1 MQTDYA
7 QIMPIILPVPKAGPV
22 AHANGASADNKAA
35 SAPDVENVDLDAA
48 SGEDSTDQS
57 QNLSAFDQALAQMM
71 MVQVP
76 APVPQAPSQQGATSN
91 PIDITAALEA
101 LQPGVGSGLTFGMD
115 AGSTLKSPT
124 IAATPPSVQNL
135 QPADGAN
142 NVPQT
147 LPAFAD
153 LEVAPSIEGPA
164 PSETLSSPTLKA
176 ADQAGSTQAA
186 NFADLAP
193 DVMGTRAIDAMP
205 PSPLA
210 MPNVALAAPAP
221 TVVEQLQPKPIDL
234 ALAPAQAAGPQTQP
248 SAPQVAALDTAYVTA
263 PPQATADRPLQAS
276 LLQAMGIDLALAPA
290 QAAGPQTQPSA
301 PQVAA
306 LDTASVTAPL
316 QATADRPLQAS
327 LLQAMGNAAS
337 DPTARIIATSLPQT
351 IATPNL
357 AAPAAPEMAQAPT
370 IQSNLVQAQS
380 ATLTPQTTNPVTTQV
395 LAKAQAGTREAS
407 QANGRAT
414 TAPIASGETSS
425 TSPIASPL
433 TAIAIATNG
442 GANSADT
449 GGAFQEAPSDFS
461 EAVTMQAAQSDSE
474 AATDIF
480 GAQLPLEGRVTQ
492 ASLQAGSSVPMS
504 TPATAPHLAA
514 EISRKFEGKSAQFDI
529 SLTPEGLGKV
539 DVKITINARGEVSA
553 AMKFDNPQAAAE
565 LKGRAAELQRALEQS
580 GFSLSQEGIS
590 FTDGQG
596 QGFNAPQQQASQQ
609 DWQETARRTAQN
621 RLFQD
626 TNNLADAAAL
636 RVAEASSA
644 YSRRSNTGVDV
655 RI

>member
-7 QIMPIILPVPKAGPV
+7 QILPIILPVPKAGPS
-22 AHANGASADNKAA
+22 APANVASADGKTA
-35 SAPDVENVDLDAA
+35 SASGVEKAENVALDAA
-48 SGEDSTDQS
+48 VSDDDSTDQS
-57 QNLSAFDQALAQMM
+57 QTLSAFDQALAQMM

-76 APVPQAPSQQGATSN
+76 APSSKPVPQAPSQQGLAAN
-91 PIDITAALEA
+91 PIDITSALEA
-101 LQPGVGSGLTFGMD
+101 LQPGAGPELASGVD
-115 AGSTLKSPT
+115 AGSVLKAPV
-124 IAATPPSVQNL
+124 IAASV
-135 QPADGAN
+135 PADGPSGQNPQATDGASH
-142 NVPQT
+142 VPQT
-147 LPAFAD
+147 LPAFAE
-153 LEVAPSIEGPA
+153 LEVAPTINGATANDTRFA
-164 PSETLSSPTLKA
+164 PTPRA
-176 ADQAGSTQAA
+176 ADQASPTRAA

-193 DVMGTRAIDAMP
+193 DVVGARAIDAMP
-205 PSPLA
+205 LSPLA
-210 MPNVALAAPAP
+210 MPNVAVAAPA
-221 TVVEQLQPKPIDL
+221 VLEQLQPKPIDL
-234 ALAPAQAAGPQTQP
+234 ALSPAQPAGSQTQP
-248 SAPQVAALDTAYVTA
+248 SAPQVAAPDTT
-263 PPQATADRPLQAS
+263 S
-276 LLQAMGIDLALAPA
+276 
-290 QAAGPQTQPSA
+290 
-301 PQVAA
+301 VA
-306 LDTASVTAPL
+306 APL

-327 LLQAMGNAAS
+327 LLQAMGDAAS
-337 DPTARIIATSLPQT
+337 DPTARITGTSLPQA
-351 IATPNL
+351 IA
-357 AAPAAPEMAQAPT
+357 AAPDTDQT
-370 IQSNLVQAQS
+370 LTLQSNLVQTQSLAAAQTAAQATS
-380 ATLTPQTTNPVTTQV
+380 ATATQAMVSGQAGTLQSNLVQTQSVATAQTAAQATSAAATQTMV
-395 LAKAQAGTREAS
+395 SGQAGTRETS

-414 TAPIASGETSS
+414 TAPLASGETSS
-425 TSPIASPL
+425 TSSIASPL
-433 TAIAIATNG
+433 TAVAIATNG

-461 EAVTMQAAQSDSE
+461 EAVTLQAAQSDSE

-480 GAQLPLEGRVTQ
+480 GAPLPLEGRVTQ
-492 ASLQAGSSVPMS
+492 ASLQTGSSATLS
-504 TPATAPHLAA
+504 NPATAPHLAA

-590 FTDGQG
+590 FSDGQG

-626 TNNLADAAAL
+626 TNDLADAAAL

>member
-176 ADQAGSTQAA
+176 ADQVSSTQAA

-248 SAPQVAALDTAYVTA
+248 SAPQVAALDTA
-263 PPQATADRPLQAS
+263 
-276 LLQAMGIDLALAPA
+276 
-290 QAAGPQTQPSA
+290 
-301 PQVAA
+301 
-306 LDTASVTAPL
+306 SVTAPL

-351 IATPNL
+351 IAAPNL

-380 ATLTPQTTNPVTTQV
+380 ATLAPQTTNPVTTQV

-425 TSPIASPL
+425 TSPIASSL

-442 GANSADT
+442 SANSADT

-480 GAQLPLEGRVTQ
+480 GAPLPLEGRVTQ

>member
-76 APVPQAPSQQGATSN
+76 APVPQAPSQQGPTSN

-234 ALAPAQAAGPQTQP
+234 ALAPAQAP
-248 SAPQVAALDTAYVTA
+248 
-263 PPQATADRPLQAS
+263 
-276 LLQAMGIDLALAPA
+276 
-290 QAAGPQTQPSA
+290 GPQTQPSA

-351 IATPNL
+351 IAAPNL

-480 GAQLPLEGRVTQ
+480 GAPLPLEGRVTQ

>member
-7 QIMPIILPVPKAGPV
+7 QILPVILPVPKAGPS
-22 AHANGASADNKAA
+22 APANFASSDGKAA
-35 SAPDVENVDLDAA
+35 SASGVEKAENVALDAA
-48 SGEDSTDQS
+48 VSDDDSADQS
-57 QNLSAFDQALAQMM
+57 QTLSAFDQALAQMM

-76 APVPQAPSQQGATSN
+76 APSSKPVPQAPSQQGLAAN
-91 PIDITAALEA
+91 PIDITSALEA
-101 LQPGVGSGLTFGMD
+101 LQPGAGPELASGLD
-115 AGSTLKSPT
+115 AGSVLKAPV
-124 IAATPPSVQNL
+124 IAASVPADRPSGQNP
-135 QPADGAN
+135 QAADGASD
-142 NVPQT
+142 VPQT

-153 LEVAPSIEGPA
+153 LEVAPAINGATANDTRSA
-164 PSETLSSPTLKA
+164 PTPRA
-176 ADQAGSTQAA
+176 ADQASPTRAA

-193 DVMGTRAIDAMP
+193 DVVGARAIDAMP

-234 ALAPAQAAGPQTQP
+234 ALAPAQAAGPQTP
-248 SAPQVAALDTAYVTA
+248 
-263 PPQATADRPLQAS
+263 
-276 LLQAMGIDLALAPA
+276 
-290 QAAGPQTQPSA
+290 PSA

-306 LDTASVTAPL
+306 LDTASVAAPL
-316 QATADRPLQAS
+316 QATTDRPLQAS
-327 LLQAMGNAAS
+327 LLQAMGDAAS

-351 IATPNL
+351 IAAPNL

-380 ATLTPQTTNPVTTQV
+380 ATLAPQTTNPVTTQV
-395 LAKAQAGTREAS
+395 LAKAQAGTRETS
-407 QANGRAT
+407 QVNGRPT

-461 EAVTMQAAQSDSE
+461 EAVTLQAAQSDSE

-480 GAQLPLEGRVTQ
+480 GAPLPLEGRVTQ
-492 ASLQAGSSVPMS
+492 ASLQTGWSVSLS

-590 FTDGQG
+590 FSDGQG

-626 TNNLADAAAL
+626 SNDLADAAAL

>member
-135 QPADGAN
+135 RPADGAN

-176 ADQAGSTQAA
+176 ADQVSSTQAA

-234 ALAPAQAAGPQTQP
+234 ALAPAQAAGPQTP
-248 SAPQVAALDTAYVTA
+248 
-263 PPQATADRPLQAS
+263 
-276 LLQAMGIDLALAPA
+276 
-290 QAAGPQTQPSA
+290 PSA

-306 LDTASVTAPL
+306 LDTASVAAPL
-316 QATADRPLQAS
+316 QATTDRPLQAS
-327 LLQAMGNAAS
+327 LLQAMGDAAS

-351 IATPNL
+351 SATPNL

-380 ATLTPQTTNPVTTQV
+380 ATLAPQTTNPVTTQV

-480 GAQLPLEGRVTQ
+480 GAPLPLEGRVTQ

>member
-35 SAPDVENVDLDAA
+35 SAPDLENVDLDAA

-176 ADQAGSTQAA
+176 ADQVSSTQAA
-186 NFADLAP
+186 NFADLAS

-248 SAPQVAALDTAYVTA
+248 SAPQVAALDSASFTA
-263 PPQATADRPLQAS
+263 PLQATADRPLQAS

-301 PQVAA
+301 PEVAA
-306 LDTASVTAPL
+306 PP

-380 ATLTPQTTNPVTTQV
+380 ATLAPQTTNPVTTQV

-425 TSPIASPL
+425 TSPIASSL

-442 GANSADT
+442 SANSADT

-461 EAVTMQAAQSDSE
+461 EAVTLQAAQSDSE

-480 GAQLPLEGRVTQ
+480 GAPLPLEGRVTQ
-492 ASLQAGSSVPMS
+492 ASLQAGSSAPLS

>member
-7 QIMPIILPVPKAGPV
+7 QILPIILPVPKAGPS
-22 AHANGASADNKAA
+22 APANVASADGKTA
-35 SAPDVENVDLDAA
+35 SASGVEKAENVALDTAV
-48 SGEDSTDQS
+48 SDDDSTDQS
-57 QNLSAFDQALAQMM
+57 QTLSAFDQALAQMM

-76 APVPQAPSQQGATSN
+76 APSSKPVPQAPSQQGPATN
-91 PIDITAALEA
+91 PIDITAALDA
-101 LQPGVGSGLTFGMD
+101 LRPGMGPELSLGLD
-115 AGSTLKSPT
+115 AGSVLKAPM
-124 IAATPPSVQNL
+124 IAASGPTDTPSGPLL
-135 QPADGAN
+135 QAADGAN
-142 NVPQT
+142 NAPQT

-153 LEVAPSIEGPA
+153 LEVASAINGAAANEA
-164 PSETLSSPTLKA
+164 RSAPTLKA
-176 ADQAGSTQAA
+176 PDQVSPTRAA

-193 DVMGTRAIDAMP
+193 DVVGARAIDAMP
-205 PSPLA
+205 LSPLA
-210 MPNVALAAPAP
+210 MPNVAVAAPA
-221 TVVEQLQPKPIDL
+221 VLEQLQPKPIDL
-234 ALAPAQAAGPQTQP
+234 ALSPAQPAGSQTQP
-248 SAPQVAALDTAYVTA
+248 SAPQVAAPDTT
-263 PPQATADRPLQAS
+263 S
-276 LLQAMGIDLALAPA
+276 
-290 QAAGPQTQPSA
+290 
-301 PQVAA
+301 VA
-306 LDTASVTAPL
+306 APL

-327 LLQAMGNAAS
+327 LLQAMGDAAS
-337 DPTARIIATSLPQT
+337 DPTARITGTSLPQA
-351 IATPNL
+351 IA
-357 AAPAAPEMAQAPT
+357 AAPDTDQT
-370 IQSNLVQAQS
+370 LTLQSNLVQTQSVATAQTAAQS
-380 ATLTPQTTNPVTTQV
+380 TSATATQAMV
-395 LAKAQAGTREAS
+395 SGQAGTRETS
-407 QANGRAT
+407 HANGRAT
-414 TAPIASGETSS
+414 TAPLASGETSS
-425 TSPIASPL
+425 TSSIASPL
-433 TAIAIATNG
+433 TAVAIATNG

-461 EAVTMQAAQSDSE
+461 EAVTLQAAQSDSE

-480 GAQLPLEGRVTQ
+480 GAPLPLEGRVTQ
-492 ASLQAGSSVPMS
+492 ASLQTGSSATLS
-504 TPATAPHLAA
+504 NPATAPHLAA

-590 FTDGQG
+590 FSDGQG

-626 TNNLADAAAL
+626 TNDLADAAAL